1 MNAHDESRKTHDE
14 LQAEVERLRREVTHL
29 EAAQLARRR
38 VQGLLTSERDSFREV
53 FDGSPV
59 PQVWLDRSGRSLRLN
74 KAAQAILGVDNPP
87 SDFTVFNDPQLIML
101 GIPPYFERALS
112 GETVRVPA
120 HVFNPA
126 RTHYNAP
133 DVDLTVETVLY
144 PLAGDVG
151 GQPTVVVQFFDVSA
165 RAAAEAEVRRLR
177 DELAQAKTA
186 EDGPDR

>member
-1 MNAHDESRKTHDE
+1 MHTHDESRKSHEE

-38 VQGLLTSERDSFREV
+38 VQALLTSERDSFREA
-53 FDGSPV
+53 FDGSSV
-59 PQVWLDRSGRSLRLN
+59 PQVWLDRSGRVLRLN
-74 KAAQAILGVDNPP
+74 RVAQAMLGVDIPP

-101 GIPPYFERALS
+101 GVPPYFERALS

-126 RTHYNAP
+126 RTHYSAP

-144 PLAGDVG
+144 PLAGDVS
-151 GQPTVVVQFFDVSA
+151 GQATVVVQFFDVSA
-165 RAAAEAEVRRLR
+165 LAAAEAEVRQLR
-177 DELAQAKTA
+177 DELSRMKAAPHDT
-186 EDGPDR
+186 DR